1 MLFLSSPDSIWLLL
15 FLQLTHTHTH
25 RREKE
30 EAKTRKALGPSLQLK
45 SKGLLEATKTRFKP
59 CFLMNANKWQT
70 KRTRTFYF
78 SQNCFSQR
86 IYGLSSVLSLFLTV
100 PSYNLTAALHPL
112 HLARF
117 FLFTLLRL
125 FTAFRSKKKVVLLF
139 FPLRVHSAVFDFVK
153 PHPYA
158 KDIANWNAIVTR
170 DSFSIRHRVL
180 SSSSFNS
187 TVEQTVGPSEEQVLS
202 FFF

>member
-1 MLFLSSPDSIWLLL
+1 
-15 FLQLTHTHTH
+15 
-25 RREKE
+25 
-30 EAKTRKALGPSLQLK
+30 
-45 SKGLLEATKTRFKP
+45 
-59 CFLMNANKWQT
+59 MNANKWQT

-158 KDIANWNAIVTR
+158 KDIAN
-170 DSFSIRHRVL
+170 
-180 SSSSFNS
+180 
-187 TVEQTVGPSEEQVLS
+187 
-202 FFF
+202 